1 MNILIIHLNA
11 SFSNLLKM
19 FFSTRNNHKGLV
31 LNLLFLRDNLNVP
44 DPLCVMDKHNVKI
57 PAKILSGNVSP
68 CIRPAALLQLTL
80 NIYLEKQTGLSL

>member
-1 MNILIIHLNA
+1 MLVSPI
-11 SFSNLLKM
+11 
-19 FFSTRNNHKGLV
+19 FSTRNNDKGLV

-80 NIYLEKQTGLSL
+80 NIYLYKQTGLSI

>member
-1 MNILIIHLNA
+1 MDRLTVHFDA
-11 SFSNLLKM
+11 SFSNLLKI

-44 DPLCVMDKHNVKI
+44 DPLCVMDKNNVKI

-80 NIYLEKQTGLSL
+80 NIYLYRQYGLSI